1 MSRLTAHLPLPLR
14 LRLRRA
20 RNALALVEDAPRWLE
35 IARTTPARDAVAVS
49 YGYDLVPALGEV
61 TYGGAVKFSL
71 LAHHLSN
78 RPRDFN
84 VLYLG
89 SSSMPRDAG
98 ALVRLAR
105 RRGARFVWN
114 QNGVAYP
121 AWHGPG
127 WEEINRPRAH
137 CLRRADYVLYQS
149 AFSKLSADRWYG
161 EREGPWEI
169 LHNPVDTERFTPSAH
184 SNRPLTLLLG
194 GNQYQRY
201 RLEVALRTTAVVRRE
216 RPDVRL
222 LVSGTIDAMPK
233 LELTAL
239 IDELDLADAVELVG
253 VYTQAGAPAL
263 LRRADVLVH
272 PKVNDPCPTIV
283 LEAMACGVP
292 VAYSATGGTPELVGE
307 DGGVGVP
314 GLLDWERDIPPA
326 PEQLAA
332 AVFEVADRLP
342 ELRVSAR
349 ARAVD
354 RFDARRWIARHQTL
368 FEQLLAE

>member
-1 MSRLTAHLPLPLR
+1 MF
-14 LRLRRA
+14 
-20 RNALALVEDAPRWLE
+20 
-35 IARTTPARDAVAVS
+35 
-49 YGYDLVPALGEV
+49 YGYDQMPRTDGTVF
-61 TYGGAVKFSL
+61 GGMVKFML
-71 LAHHLSN
+71 LAEHIPN
-78 RPRDFN
+78 APRDFN

-89 SSSMPRDAG
+89 SSSMPRDAA

-105 RRGARFVWN
+105 RRDARFVWN

-127 WEEINRPRAH
+127 WEETNRPRSR
-137 CLRRADYVLYQS
+137 CLREADHVLYQS

-169 LHNPVDTERFTPSAH
+169 LHNPVDTERFTPSTQGD
-184 SNRPLTLLLG
+184 RPLTLLLG

-201 RLEVALRTTAVVRRE
+201 RLDVALRTTAVVRRE

-222 LVSGTIDAMPK
+222 LVSGTVDAMPAHA
-233 LELTAL
+233 LTAL
-239 IDELDLADAVELVG
+239 ARELDLADALELVG
-253 VYTQAGAPAL
+253 PYTQAEAPAL
-263 LRRADVLVH
+263 LRRADVLLH

-307 DGGVGVP
+307 EGGVGVP
-314 GLLDWERDIPPA
+314 GQLDWEHDTPPT
-326 PEQLAA
+326 PEQFAA
-332 AVFEVADRLP
+332 AVLEVASRLP
-342 ELRVSAR
+342 ELRVTAR

-354 RFDARRWIARHQTL
+354 HFDARGWIARHQTL
-368 FEQLLAE
+368 FEQLLAG